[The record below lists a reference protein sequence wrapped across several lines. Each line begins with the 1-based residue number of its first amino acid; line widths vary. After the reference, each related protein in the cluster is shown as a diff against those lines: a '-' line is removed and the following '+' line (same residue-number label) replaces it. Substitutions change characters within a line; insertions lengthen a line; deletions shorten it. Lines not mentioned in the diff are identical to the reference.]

1 MRLSIILP
9 CLNEI
14 RHGYLDRII
23 TNLVAQLVPTN
34 CEKEIIAVVSAS
46 NDGTDLVL
54 DEYAKRSPEIK
65 VLRSQA
71 TNRAQR
77 LNDGIAVSTGDIILL
92 HHPATLLPEL
102 IALQLIEQTL
112 AAGSPSG
119 VQWGAF
125 SHSFDFTHWLLN
137 FTSWYS
143 DNMRVKQKGI
153 VYLDHCP
160 FINRQILAEVGN
172 VPDLDIF
179 EDTVLSDRLRQFSKP
194 LLAKGKVIT
203 SARRFH
209 QRGIYRHAMLN
220 QWLKMCYHLNLDPRW
235 LNRLYEQKASINVK
249 YGNTLPVKHFE
260 NENEK

>member
-14 RHGYLDRII
+14 RHGYLDRILN
-23 TNLVAQLVPTN
+23 NLVNQLVPQN

-46 NDGTDLVL
+46 DDGTEIVL
-54 DEYAKRSPEIK
+54 ENYAARSPEIQ
-65 VLRSQA
+65 VVRSLA
-71 TNRAQR
+71 KNRAQR
-77 LNDGIAVSTGDIILL
+77 LNEGIAVSTGDIILL
-92 HHPATLLPEL
+92 HHPATLLPES
-102 IALQLIEQTL
+102 IAIQLIEQSL
-112 AAGSPSG
+112 GSG
-119 VQWGAF
+119 GDWGAF
-125 SHSFDFTHWLLN
+125 SHSFDFSHWLLH

-143 DNMRVKQKGI
+143 NYVRVKQKGI

-160 FINRQILAEVGN
+160 FIHRRVLAEIGN

-179 EDTVLSDRLRQFSKP
+179 EDTVLSDRLCQFSKP
-194 LLAKGKVIT
+194 VMAQGKVIT

-220 QWLKMCYHLNLDPRW
+220 QLLKMCYHFNIDPSW

-249 YGNTLPVKHFE
+249 YDQQVK
-260 NENEK
+260 

>member
-14 RHGYLDRII
+14 RHGYLDRILN
-23 TNLVAQLVPTN
+23 NLVNQLVPPN

-46 NDGTDLVL
+46 DDGTEIVL
-54 DEYAKRSPEIK
+54 ENYAARSPEIQ
-65 VLRSQA
+65 VVRSLA
-71 TNRAQR
+71 KNRAQR
-77 LNDGIAVSTGDIILL
+77 LNEGIAVSTGDIILL
-92 HHPATLLPEL
+92 HHPATLLPES
-102 IALQLIEQTL
+102 IAIQLIEQSL
-112 AAGSPSG
+112 GSG
-119 VQWGAF
+119 GDWGAF
-125 SHSFDFTHWLLN
+125 SHSFDFSHWLLH

-143 DNMRVKQKGI
+143 NYVRVKQKGI

-160 FINRQILAEVGN
+160 FINRRVLAEIGN

-179 EDTVLSDRLRQFSKP
+179 EDTVLSDRLCQFSKP
-194 LLAKGKVIT
+194 VMAQGKVIT

-220 QWLKMCYHLNLDPRW
+220 QLLKMCYHFNIDPRW

-249 YGNTLPVKHFE
+249 YDQQVK
-260 NENEK
+260 

>member
-14 RHGYLDRII
+14 RHGYLDRILD
-23 TNLVAQLVPTN
+23 NLVNQLVPPN

-46 NDGTDLVL
+46 NDGTELIL
-54 DEYAKRSPEIK
+54 ENYAARSPEIQ
-65 VLRSQA
+65 VVRSLA
-71 TNRAQR
+71 NNRAQR
-77 LNDGIAVSTGDIILL
+77 LNEGIAVSTGDIILL
-92 HHPATLLPEL
+92 HHPATLLPES
-102 IALQLIEQTL
+102 IAIQLIEQSL
-112 AAGSPSG
+112 SSG
-119 VQWGAF
+119 GDWGAF
-125 SHSFDFTHWLLN
+125 CHSFDFSHWLLH

-143 DNMRVKQKGI
+143 NHVRVKQKGI

-160 FINRQILAEVGN
+160 FINRRVLAEIGN

-179 EDTVLSDRLRQFSKP
+179 EDTVLSDRLCQFSKP
-194 LLAKGKVIT
+194 VMVQGKVIT

-220 QWLKMCYHLNLDPRW
+220 QLLKMCYHFNIDPSW

-249 YGNTLPVKHFE
+249 YDEQVK
-260 NENEK
+260 